1 MISGWIVK
9 MEPTEHME
17 EVSNTVG
24 RLKKILFIT
33 ETAVG
38 KIVT

>member
-24 RLKKILFIT
+24 RLEKFYL
-33 ETAVG
+33 
-38 KIVT
+38 